1 MTQYR
6 ETVLAVL
13 VRLCSG
19 GIIQFGLIWSGKA
32 KICGECTHT
41 FVGGGI
47 EPGETAETA
56 LRRELKEEVGLSA
69 DQYEL
74 LPIAHHS
81 SCFMGP
87 ETNDGRTKRYQ
98 SFLVVCKQTAQLKRS
113 QEAAAANWFT
123 SYQILGIAE
132 QGLSAN
138 KRSIISDLADLLLE
152 QQPDLFR
159 GSENTLRRLSG
170 ELALAA

>member
-1 MTQYR
+1 MSQYR

-13 VRLCSG
+13 VRPCSG
-19 GIIQFGLIWSGKA
+19 GIIQFGMIWSGKA

-47 EPGETAETA
+47 EPGESAKTA
-56 LRRELKEEVGLSA
+56 LSRELAEEVGLSH

-74 LPIAHHS
+74 LPIAHQS
-81 SCFMGP
+81 SVFTGP
-87 ETNDGRTKRYQ
+87 ETGDGKTKRYQ
-98 SFLVVCKQTAQLKRS
+98 FFLVVCKQTAQLKGS

-123 SYQILGIAE
+123 PHQILGIAE

-138 KRSIISDLADLLLE
+138 KRSMISDLTDLLLE
-152 QQPDLFR
+152 QYPDLFG
-159 GSENTLRRLSG
+159 GSGSILRRLSG